1 MQNPLTIYNSL
12 FIDRKVCLKTY
23 KYICLKI
30 ASETVSSIKTV
41 QGLAQELMFVSQYED
56 SLEDPFKAA
65 KKQAFSFAVMYAIS
79 QAVIY
84 GMYSVAFRYGAYLVE
99 VGEMSATDI
108 YR

>member
-1 MQNPLTIYNSL
+1 
-12 FIDRKVCLKTY
+12 
-23 KYICLKI
+23 
-30 ASETVSSIKTV
+30 
-41 QGLAQELMFVSQYED
+41 MFVTQYER

-65 KKQAFSFAVMYAIS
+65 KKQAVSYAVMYAVA

-99 VGEMSATDI
+99 IGEMSATDI